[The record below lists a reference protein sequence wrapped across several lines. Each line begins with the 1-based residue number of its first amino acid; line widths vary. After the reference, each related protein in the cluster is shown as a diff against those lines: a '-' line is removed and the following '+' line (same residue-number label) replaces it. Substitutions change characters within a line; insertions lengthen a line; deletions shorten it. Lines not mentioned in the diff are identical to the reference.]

1 MSLKL
6 INLTIPNEKPDLNI
20 SSFSPEEN
28 YLMLKIGSSCLL
40 EGRKVVGGLTQNEL
54 YEKIKNE
61 SKNEILKLERD
72 ILLEKELSKKM
83 EERIAKIYEGQVEQ
97 LKKQLEVT
105 RQRLQNYEF
114 ENKDI
119 INKEVEKAK
128 EKFELLLQEKDKQN
142 QLNREVFDKASL
154 LINKTNT
161 KSSVSIG
168 DDGEN
173 IFENLSET
181 FKDFI
186 GYKIENKSKQGHKGD
201 FHLFFEEF
209 NVLVDSKN
217 YSGNVQKK
225 EVIKIESDLMIND
238 NMKFAW
244 MVSLNTSISDY
255 NRFPITIKWI
265 TTDVGVKCILFINN
279 LLTHK
284 DPANILR
291 QAWYICNEF
300 NKMTKKVC
308 KEDGELEKY
317 REQELKQKKQI
328 KNLQE
333 RTNEIRRSIN
343 TSYNILKH
351 MDNDL
356 LEMLSEV
363 SNDIVNDKFALN
375 DKINNWWDS
384 NIEFS
389 NDESKLT
396 STEIWNRFKKD
407 KKEYIGENKIN
418 IEIFKEKITSIV
430 NCENYVEKNKKG
442 AIEFIGY
449 KFKQEVEN
457 IIITENLIKKK
468 KIKIYFSEEQDIKIL
483 KEYEDEKNNIMSISM
498 NNNIKPWQVVSVLV
512 SNKIIEKRDESRG
525 YDIYKETEEYKQKL
539 NK

>member
-1 MSLKL
+1 
-6 INLTIPNEKPDLNI
+6 
-20 SSFSPEEN
+20 
-28 YLMLKIGSSCLL
+28 
-40 EGRKVVGGLTQNEL
+40 
-54 YEKIKNE
+54 
-61 SKNEILKLERD
+61 
-72 ILLEKELSKKM
+72 
-83 EERIAKIYEGQVEQ
+83 
-97 LKKQLEVT
+97 
-105 RQRLQNYEF
+105 
-114 ENKDI
+114 
-119 INKEVEKAK
+119 
-128 EKFELLLQEKDKQN
+128 
-142 QLNREVFDKASL
+142 
-154 LINKTNT
+154 
-161 KSSVSIG
+161 
-168 DDGEN
+168 
-173 IFENLSET
+173 
-181 FKDFI
+181 
-186 GYKIENKSKQGHKGD
+186 
-201 FHLFFEEF
+201 
-209 NVLVDSKN
+209 
-217 YSGNVQKK
+217 
-225 EVIKIESDLMIND
+225 MIND

-244 MVSLNTSISDY
+244 MVSLNTSISEY

-279 LLTHK
+279 LLAHK
-284 DPANILR
+284 DPANVLR

-333 RTNEIRRSIN
+333 RASEIRRSIN

-363 SNDIVNDKFALN
+363 SNEIVNDKFALN

-407 KKEYIGENKIN
+407 NKEYVGENKIN

-430 NCENYVEKNKKG
+430 DCENYIEKNKKG
-442 AIEFIGY
+442 TIEFIGY
-449 KFKQEVEN
+449 KFKQEAEN
-457 IIITENLIKKK
+457 IIITKKIETEKLVKKK
-468 KIKIYFSEEQDIKIL
+468 KTKFYFSEEQDIKIL
-483 KEYEDEKNNIMSISM
+483 KEYEDEKNNIMSIST
-498 NNNIKPWQVVSVLV
+498 NNNIRPWQVVSVLV

-539 NK
+539 NT